1 MEREKIAISKHL
13 ERKLNIENWIWL
25 VVIYSQKVGA
35 YMTNITYVQHMA
47 IQDQIKRQEEV
58 KKNYDYMCSKCD
70 KADCKKEYEK
80 QFDCYYNH

>member
-1 MEREKIAISKHL
+1 
-13 ERKLNIENWIWL
+13 
-25 VVIYSQKVGA
+25 
-35 YMTNITYVQHMA
+35 MTNITYVQHMA

-70 KADCKKEYEK
+70 KEKRKKEYEK

>member
-1 MEREKIAISKHL
+1 
-13 ERKLNIENWIWL
+13 
-25 VVIYSQKVGA
+25 
-35 YMTNITYVQHMA
+35 MTNITYVQHIA
-47 IQDQIKRQEEV
+47 ILDQIKRQEEA